1 MKTTLKR
8 IVNQYSIISISSIL
22 LSYLFYKI
30 IPINN
35 FNEMSIVSATASL
48 QLWIWFSYLILIV
61 LLYFGA
67 KKMEFEQ
74 LLEYVLIY
82 ILTIIVSITVSA
94 TAMSLK
100 GTPLAS
106 GDIRGDLLGMVD
118 FAQYAKEHG
127 WSGDLRA
134 SGDFYPP
141 VWTTIVG
148 NLARILNLDAIEIY
162 KPAEFILLIIGPLA
176 TLYIWKKL
184 TPSWVALLISI
195 FFASTQV
202 YYWKNIPLHLL
213 IPLIIISL
221 KRVSSL
227 IENRKSIILDHL
239 HGFIIGFL
247 ILTYF
252 GNFWWGILFMMGI
265 SLVALFAKNRANFLK
280 RQTTFY
286 LSAGTSLIP
295 PTVGSILEISIP
307 LLYMI
312 FIVMIIINLGI
323 ENYSIAKFKNL
334 IIGTLIPITYII
346 AFITFRTNDDW
357 FEGDVASANPT
368 LKMPFSFDGVNLIF
382 ILLFLIIFVIALQI
396 DWLKSTAII
405 LVGFCISALLMR
417 YFIASRMQ
425 VTNLVDLWPRSSEL
439 FNYSF
444 NLLILLS
451 VLAVGQV
458 ALELIYSNNLFDF
471 VKHRTNHILYSLILV
486 MFILFGS
493 ISNSLGGRIYGSMP
507 INTFNGA
514 WYAHKGCSN
523 PHEDP
528 MLAKVFETRPY
539 IQDYLRKE
547 CWGKKWLLVDPLVKE
562 VD

>member
-1 MKTTLKR
+1 
-8 IVNQYSIISISSIL
+8 
-22 LSYLFYKI
+22 
-30 IPINN
+30 
-35 FNEMSIVSATASL
+35 MSIVSATASL
-48 QLWIWFSYLILIV
+48 QVWIWVSYVLLIV
-61 LLYFGA
+61 LIYFGV
-67 KKMEFEQ
+67 KKIKFEQ
-74 LLEYVLIY
+74 LFEYALIY
-82 ILTIIVSITVSA
+82 ILAIIVSITTSA

-213 IPLIIISL
+213 IPLIIISV

-227 IENRKSIILDHL
+227 IENRKSLILDHL
-239 HGFIIGFL
+239 QGFVIGIL

-265 SLVALFAKNRANFLK
+265 SLVTLFAKNRSKFLK
-280 RQTTFY
+280 RQTIFY

-295 PTVGSILEISIP
+295 PTIGSILEISIP
-307 LLYMI
+307 LLYVIFIAMI
-312 FIVMIIINLGI
+312 FINLRI
-323 ENYSIAKFKNL
+323 ENYSIAKYKNL
-334 IIGTLIPITYII
+334 IIGTLIPISYLI
-346 AFITFRTNDDW
+346 AFVTFRTNDDW

-368 LKMPFSFDGVNLIF
+368 LKIPFSFDGVNLIF
-382 ILLFLIIFVIALQI
+382 ILLFLVIFVTALQI
-396 DWLKSTAII
+396 DWFKSTAII

-444 NLLILLS
+444 YLIILLS
-451 VLAVGQV
+451 VLAAGQV
-458 ALELIYSNNLFDF
+458 ALELIVSNDLFDF
-471 VKHRTNHILYSLILV
+471 TKHRMSHILYSLILV

-493 ISNSLGGRIYGSMP
+493 ISNSLGDRIYGSMP
-507 INTFNGA
+507 INAFSGA
-514 WYAHKGCSN
+514 WFAHKGCSN

-547 CWGKKWLLVDPLVKE
+547 CWGKNWPLVEPLVKK

>member
-1 MKTTLKR
+1 MKTTVKK

-22 LSYLFYKI
+22 LSYIFYKI
-30 IPINN
+30 IPISN

-48 QLWIWFSYLILIV
+48 QVWIWISYVLLIV
-61 LLYFGA
+61 LIYFGV
-67 KKMEFEQ
+67 KKIKFEQ
-74 LLEYVLIY
+74 LFEYALIY
-82 ILTIIVSITVSA
+82 ILAIIVSITTSA

-213 IPLIIISL
+213 IPLIIISV

-227 IENRKSIILDHL
+227 IENRKSLILDHL
-239 HGFIIGFL
+239 QGFVIGIL

-252 GNFWWGILFMMGI
+252 GNFWWGILAMMGI
-265 SLVALFAKNRANFLK
+265 SLVTLFAKNRSKFLK
-280 RQTTFY
+280 RQTIFY

-295 PTVGSILEISIP
+295 PTIGSILEISIP
-307 LLYMI
+307 LLYVIFIAMI
-312 FIVMIIINLGI
+312 FINLRI
-323 ENYSIAKFKNL
+323 ENYSMAKYKNL
-334 IIGTLIPITYII
+334 IIGTLIPISYLI
-346 AFITFRTNDDW
+346 AFVTFRTNDDW

-368 LKMPFSFDGVNLIF
+368 LKIPFSFDGVNLIF
-382 ILLFLIIFVIALQI
+382 ILLFLVIFVTALQI
-396 DWLKSTAII
+396 DWFKSTAII

-444 NLLILLS
+444 YLIILLS
-451 VLAVGQV
+451 VLAAGQL
-458 ALELIYSNNLFDF
+458 ALELIVSNDLFDF
-471 VKHRTNHILYSLILV
+471 TKHRMSHILYSLILV

-493 ISNSLGGRIYGSMP
+493 ISNSLGDRIYGSMP
-507 INTFNGA
+507 INAFSGA
-514 WYAHKGCSN
+514 WFAHKGCSN

-547 CWGKKWLLVDPLVKE
+547 CWGKNWPLVEPLVKK

>member
-1 MKTTLKR
+1 M
-8 IVNQYSIISISSIL
+8 IPISSIL
-22 LSYLFYKI
+22 LSYLFYKTI
-30 IPINN
+30 LINN

-48 QLWIWFSYLILIV
+48 QVWIWFSYLILIV
-61 LLYFGA
+61 LFYFGVR
-67 KKMEFEQ
+67 KMEFEQ
-74 LLEYVLIY
+74 LLEYALIY

-162 KPAEFILLIIGPLA
+162 KPAEFVLLIIGPLA

-252 GNFWWGILFMMGI
+252 GNFWWGILLMMCI
-265 SLVALFAKNRANFLK
+265 SLVTLFAKSRANFLK
-280 RQTTFY
+280 RQTIFY

-312 FIVMIIINLGI
+312 FIVMIIVNLRI
-323 ENYSIAKFKNL
+323 ESYSIAKFKNL
-334 IIGTLIPITYII
+334 IIGMLIPISYLI

-357 FEGDVASANPT
+357 FEGDVASTNPT
-368 LKMPFSFDGVNLIF
+368 LKMPFSFDGVNFIF

-396 DWLKSTAII
+396 DWFKSTAII

-458 ALELIYSNNLFDF
+458 ALELFYSNNLFDF
-471 VKHRTNHILYSLILV
+471 VKHRTNHILYTFILV
-486 MFILFGS
+486 MFILFGA

-539 IQDYLRKE
+539 IQDYLRRE

>member
-1 MKTTLKR
+1 MKTTVKK

-30 IPINN
+30 IPISN

-48 QLWIWFSYLILIV
+48 QVWIWVSYVLLIV
-61 LLYFGA
+61 LIYFGV
-67 KKMEFEQ
+67 KKIKFEQ
-74 LLEYVLIY
+74 LFEYALIY
-82 ILTIIVSITVSA
+82 ILAIIVSITTSA

-213 IPLIIISL
+213 IPLIIISV

-227 IENRKSIILDHL
+227 IENRKSLILDHL
-239 HGFIIGFL
+239 QGFVIGIL

-252 GNFWWGILFMMGI
+252 GNFWWGILAMMGI
-265 SLVALFAKNRANFLK
+265 SLVTLFAKNRSKFLK
-280 RQTTFY
+280 RQTIFY

-295 PTVGSILEISIP
+295 PTIGSILEISIP
-307 LLYMI
+307 LLYVIFIAMI
-312 FIVMIIINLGI
+312 FINLRI
-323 ENYSIAKFKNL
+323 ENYSIAKYKNL
-334 IIGTLIPITYII
+334 IIGTLIPISYLI
-346 AFITFRTNDDW
+346 AFVTFRTNDDW

-368 LKMPFSFDGVNLIF
+368 LKIPFSFDGVNLIF
-382 ILLFLIIFVIALQI
+382 MLFFLIIFALALQI
-396 DWLKSTAII
+396 DWFKSTAII

-425 VTNLVDLWPRSSEL
+425 VTNLVDLWPK
-439 FNYSF
+439 
-444 NLLILLS
+444 I
-451 VLAVGQV
+451 
-458 ALELIYSNNLFDF
+458 
-471 VKHRTNHILYSLILV
+471 
-486 MFILFGS
+486 
-493 ISNSLGGRIYGSMP
+493 GR
-507 INTFNGA
+507 
-514 WYAHKGCSN
+514 AH
-523 PHEDP
+523 
-528 MLAKVFETRPY
+528 V
-539 IQDYLRKE
+539 
-547 CWGKKWLLVDPLVKE
+547 
-562 VD
+562 

>member
-1 MKTTLKR
+1 LKTILKR

-22 LSYLFYKI
+22 LSYLFYKTI
-30 IPINN
+30 LINN

-48 QLWIWFSYLILIV
+48 QVWIWFSYLILIV
-61 LLYFGA
+61 LFYFGVR
-67 KKMEFEQ
+67 KMEFEQ
-74 LLEYVLIY
+74 LLEYALIY

-239 HGFIIGFL
+239 HGFVIGLL

-265 SLVALFAKNRANFLK
+265 SLVTLFTKNRTTFLK
-280 RQTTFY
+280 RQTIFY
-286 LSAGTSLIP
+286 LTAGTSLIP
-295 PTVGSILEISIP
+295 PTIGSILEISIP
-307 LLYMI
+307 LLYTI
-312 FIVMIIINLGI
+312 FIAMIIINLGI

-334 IIGTLIPITYII
+334 FIGTLIPIAYVI
-346 AFITFRTNDDW
+346 AFVTFRTNDDW

-368 LKMPFSFDGVNLIF
+368 LKMPFSFDGVNLLF
-382 ILLFLIIFVIALQI
+382 ILLFLVIFVIALQI
-396 DWLKSTAII
+396 DWFRSTAII

-439 FNYSF
+439 FNYTF
-444 NLLILLS
+444 NLIILLA

-458 ALELIYSNNLFDF
+458 ALALIYSNNSFNFIHL
-471 VKHRTNHILYSLILV
+471 KSNHILYSLILV

-493 ISNSLGGRIYGSMP
+493 ISNSLGDRIYGSMP

-514 WYAHKGCSN
+514 WFAHKGCSN

-547 CWGKKWLLVDPLVKE
+547 CWGKNWPLVEPLVEK

>member
-1 MKTTLKR
+1 LKTTLKR